1 MAVSHGHQVTVR
13 YRHLVVHRRDIR
25 GGAPADEIARIL
37 SLQHGVISRA
47 QAMQAGLAEHGVR
60 RQVRRRAWV
69 PLLPGVYRN
78 HTGEPTWLQRA
89 WAATLHAGDA
99 ALCHDSALRAVEG
112 PGKSQRDESVIH
124 VAIDRDRRI
133 LAPADWLVVHR
144 LADFDDKVK
153 RNTSPP
159 TVRIEHALVDLA
171 AESASDFTAVGVLTD
186 AVSARLTTADRII
199 TALAAR
205 SRIPRRAFLV
215 GVLSD
220 IRDGTHSVLEHG
232 YLQRVERA
240 HGLPT
245 GTRQLAEL
253 TPSGKVYRDV
263 AYEQFGVYVELDGRA
278 NHGTARA
285 HDHDLARD
293 LAAVSDQ
300 KVTIR
305 LGWRQVYGDQCS
317 TATRI
322 ATVLTKRGW
331 TGATEGCP
339 RCQERQR

>member
-1 MAVSHGHQVTVR
+1 VALRPSTPQAGWMSSASDETS
-13 YRHLVVHRRDIR
+13 
-25 GGAPADEIARIL
+25 PADEIARIL

-47 QAMQAGLAEHGVR
+47 QAIQAGLAEHDVR
-60 RQVRRRAWV
+60 RQVRRGAWV
-69 PLLPGVYRN
+69 LLLPGVYLN

-89 WAATLHAGDA
+89 WAATLHAGDS
-99 ALCHDSALRAVEG
+99 ALCHDSALRAAEG
-112 PGKSQRDESVIH
+112 PGKSHRDESVIH
-124 VAIDRDRRI
+124 VAIDRNRRI
-133 LAPADWLVVHR
+133 LSSADWLVVHR
-144 LADFDDKVK
+144 IADFDDKVK

-159 TVRIEHALVDLA
+159 TVRIEHALVDVA
-171 AESASDFTAVGVLTD
+171 AEAASDFTAVGVLTD
-186 AVSARLTTADRII
+186 AVSARLTTADRIL
-199 TALAAR
+199 TALTAR

-232 YLQRVERA
+232 YLHCVERA

-253 TPSGKVYRDV
+253 TPTGKVYRDV

-278 NHGTARA
+278 SHGTAQA

-293 LAAVSDQ
+293 LAAVTDE
-300 KVTIR
+300 KVTVR

-317 TATRI
+317 TAVRI

-331 TGATEGCP
+331 TGAMELCP
-339 RCQERQR
+339 RCQ

>member
-1 MAVSHGHQVTVR
+1 MSSAADETS
-13 YRHLVVHRRDIR
+13 
-25 GGAPADEIARIL
+25 PADEIARIL

-47 QAMQAGLAEHGVR
+47 QAIEAGLADHDVR
-60 RQVRRRAWV
+60 RQIRRRAWV
-69 PLLPGVYRN
+69 LLLPGVYLN

-89 WAATLHAGDA
+89 WAATLHAGDS
-99 ALCHDSALRAVEG
+99 ALCHDSALRAAEG
-112 PGKSQRDESVIH
+112 PGKSHRDESVIH

-133 LAPADWLVVHR
+133 LSPADWLVIHR
-144 LADFDDKVK
+144 VADFDDKAR
-153 RNTSPP
+153 RNASPP
-159 TVRIEHALVDLA
+159 TVRIEHALVDVA
-171 AESASDFTAVGVLTD
+171 AEASTDFAAVGVLTD
-186 AVSARLTTADRII
+186 AVSARRTTADRIL
-199 TALAAR
+199 TALNAR

-220 IRDGTHSVLEHG
+220 IRDGTHSCLEHG

-240 HGLPT
+240 HGLPA

-253 TPSGKVYRDV
+253 TPTGKVYRDV

-278 NHGTARA
+278 NHGTAQA

-293 LAAVSDQ
+293 LSAVADE
-300 KVTIR
+300 KITVR

-331 TGATEGCP
+331 GGTPEHCAGCP
-339 RCQERQR
+339 CRQR

>member
-1 MAVSHGHQVTVR
+1 MSSATDETS
-13 YRHLVVHRRDIR
+13 
-25 GGAPADEIARIL
+25 PADEVARIL

-47 QAMQAGLAEHGVR
+47 QAIEAGLAEHDVR

-69 PLLPGVYRN
+69 LLLPGVYLN

-89 WAATLHAGDA
+89 WAATLHAGDS
-99 ALCHDSALRAVEG
+99 ALCHDSALRATEG
-112 PGKSQRDESVIH
+112 PGKSHRDESVIH

-133 LAPADWLVVHR
+133 LSPADWLVVHR
-144 LADFDDKVK
+144 IADFDAKVR
-153 RNTSPP
+153 RNASPP
-159 TVRIEHALVDLA
+159 TVRIEQALVDLA
-171 AESASDFTAVGVLTD
+171 AGASTDFAAIGVLTD
-186 AVSARLTTADRII
+186 AVSARRTTAERIL
-199 TALAAR
+199 TALEAR
-205 SRIPRRAFLV
+205 TRIPRRAFLV

-232 YLQRVERA
+232 YLQRVERR

-253 TPSGKVYRDV
+253 TPTGKVYRDV

-278 NHGTARA
+278 NHGTAQA
-285 HDHDLARD
+285 HGQDLERD
-293 LAAVSDQ
+293 LAAVADE
-300 KVTIR
+300 KITVR

-322 ATVLTKRGW
+322 ATVLAKRGW
-331 TGATEGCP
+331 PGT
-339 RCQERQR
+339 QERCADCA